1 MEGGFNMHL
10 TRKDARATL
19 WVGAAAIF
27 YGLWLTGTV
36 AADMSTR
43 LVAGIVFALGW
54 LGCTSDV
61 EGMKAVFGVDGEQRP
76 HMTYVVI
83 ASLAGTVAFVA
94 GILAIV
100 GANETMLATLVVS
113 TVVLWLIST
122 VRHAITAP
130 TGLSGEHMTTPL
142 GKAA

>member
-1 MEGGFNMHL
+1 MHL

-27 YGLWLTGTV
+27 YGLWLTGIV

-43 LVAGIVFALGW
+43 LAAGIVFALGW

-61 EGMKAVFGVDGEQRP
+61 EGMKVVFGVGGEQRP
-76 HMTYVVI
+76 HTSYVVI

-94 GILAIV
+94 GIIAIV
-100 GANETMLATLVVS
+100 GANETMLATLVVT
-113 TVVLWLIST
+113 TVILWLIST
-122 VRHAITAP
+122 VRHAIAQP
-130 TGLSGEHMTTPL
+130 IGLSEERLTPPI

>member
-1 MEGGFNMHL
+1 MHL

-36 AADMSTR
+36 AADMSAR
-43 LVAGIVFALGW
+43 VVAGIVFALGW

-61 EGMKAVFGVDGEQRP
+61 EGMKAVFGVDDGQRP
-76 HMTYVVI
+76 TMTYVVI
-83 ASLAGTVAFVA
+83 ASLAGTIASVA

-100 GANETMLATLVVS
+100 GANGTMLATLVVA
-113 TVVLWLIST
+113 TVILWLIST
-122 VRHAITAP
+122 VRHAIAGP
-130 TGLSGEHMTTPL
+130 AELRDEHMGTPL